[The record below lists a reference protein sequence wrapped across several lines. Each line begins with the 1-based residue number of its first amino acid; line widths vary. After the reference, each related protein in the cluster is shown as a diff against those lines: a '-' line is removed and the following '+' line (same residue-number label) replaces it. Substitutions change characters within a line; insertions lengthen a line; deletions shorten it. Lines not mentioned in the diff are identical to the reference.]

1 MATKNIITLRL
12 KPDQE
17 LVIQEV
23 SDVLNV
29 PKSVFIR
36 AVIGDFLQRNEDCLY
51 RLIDNKLNNKEE
63 ENESTDTDLFAGF
76 YDNDD

>member
-1 MATKNIITLRL
+1 MDKKSIITIRL

-17 LVIQEV
+17 LILQEV

-36 AVIGDFLQRNEDCLY
+36 AVIGDWLTKNEDALY
-51 RLIDNKLNNKEE
+51 RLIDKRLNKE
-63 ENESTDTDLFAGF
+63 ENESEDTDFFAGVF
-76 YDNDD
+76 QNDD

>member
-1 MATKNIITLRL
+1 MDKKSIITIRL

-17 LVIQEV
+17 LILQEV

-36 AVIGDFLQRNEDCLY
+36 AVIGDWLTKNEDALY
-51 RLIDNKLNNKEE
+51 RLIDKRLNKE
-63 ENESTDTDLFAGF
+63 ENESKDTDFFAGVF
-76 YDNDD
+76 QNDD